1 MEFTVAVLYQGT
13 LTHYAVTEREN
24 GMYEAGL
31 LKHAGEGQ
39 HQPPGK
45 FCFRKEGRHCSG
57 EIEDQD
63 LMDEVY
69 HAVIDQKKRGGPFNP
84 GNNPRMPYAD
94 I

>member
-13 LTHYAVTEREN
+13 LTHYTVIERDN
-24 GMYEAGL
+24 GMFEAGL
-31 LKHAGEGQ
+31 LKYAGEEQ
-39 HQPPGK
+39 QKPPRK

-57 EIEDQD
+57 EIDDQD

-69 HAVIDQKKRGGPFNP
+69 HAVIDQKERGAPFNP
-84 GNNPRMPYAD
+84 DNNPGIPYVH